1 MEILIQNNTPKKIE
15 KSKLTSIVDKVIR
28 AELGDRDIGTLNI
41 LLTDD
46 SEIESIN
53 KKFRHKD
60 EPTDVLSFQYGL
72 EEETIGDIVIS
83 LDRISEQAAGFENSF
98 EEELYYILIH
108 GVLHVLGY
116 THHGY
121 DDEGEEIFA
130 LQRDYYT
137 RFVEEG

>member
-15 KSKLTSIVDKVIR
+15 KSKLTSIVDKVIK

-121 DDEGEEIFA
+121 DDEGEEIFD

>member
-83 LDRISEQAAGFENSF
+83 LDRISEQAAEFENSF

-121 DDEGEEIFA
+121 DDEGEEIFD

>member
-15 KSKLTSIVDKVIR
+15 KSKLTSIVDKVIK

-41 LLTDD
+41 LLTDY

-53 KKFRHKD
+53 KEFRHKD

-121 DDEGEEIFA
+121 DDEGEEIFD

>member
-1 MEILIQNNTPKKIE
+1 VEILIQNNTPKKIE

-121 DDEGEEIFA
+121 DDEGEEIFD

>member
-15 KSKLTSIVDKVIR
+15 KSKLTSIVDKVIK

>member
-121 DDEGEEIFA
+121 DDEGEEIFD

-137 RFVEEG
+137 RFLEEG